1 MTIFGRT
8 ITMTNESERIEDL
21 KRKVTQLEDELR
33 MADRARAAQENLVKD
48 LERQVRKWKSYAG
61 MYKRMAEMKDDPEV
75 QKL

>member
-1 MTIFGRT
+1 
-8 ITMTNESERIEDL
+8 MTNESERIEDL